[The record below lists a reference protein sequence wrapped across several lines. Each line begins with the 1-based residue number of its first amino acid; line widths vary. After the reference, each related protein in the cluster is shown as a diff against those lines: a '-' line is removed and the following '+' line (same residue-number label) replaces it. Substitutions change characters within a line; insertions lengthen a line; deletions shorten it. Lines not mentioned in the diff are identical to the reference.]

1 MYTTLAQYGYG
12 MPYNMMGG
20 WCFGGGFFLWILI
33 LILFAVFLTR
43 FLSKDKQGNKT
54 ENQNTETVMDILK
67 KRYAKGEIDK
77 TEYDKMKKELS

>member
-1 MYTTLAQYGYG
+1 LGLF
-12 MPYNMMGG
+12 
-20 WCFGGGFFLWILI
+20 FGSSGGFFLWILI